1 MNKFLTATAMLMLAA
16 PAFAEGDVE
25 AGAKDFNKCKACHMI
40 VADDGTEIVK
50 GGKTGPNLYGV
61 VGRVAGSVEG
71 FRYGNDT
78 KALGETG
85 YVWTEEDL
93 AAYIVDPKGF
103 LGEKLG
109 KTAKSNMAAQR
120 IKEPQ
125 NVAAYLASLKPAEAT
140 N

>member
-1 MNKFLTATAMLMLAA
+1 MTKFLTAAALVLLAA
-16 PAFAEGDVE
+16 PAIAQGDVE
-25 AGAKDFNKCKACHMI
+25 AGAKETGAKCKSCHMI
-40 VADDGTEIVK
+40 EADDGTVILR

-71 FRYGNDT
+71 FRYGADM

-85 YVWTEEDL
+85 YIWTEEDV

-103 LGEKLG
+103 LGDKLG

-120 IKEPQ
+120 LKGPED
-125 NVAAYLASLKPAEAT
+125 VAAYLASVKPAE
-140 N
+140 

>member
-1 MNKFLTATAMLMLAA
+1 MTKFLTTAALVLLAA
-16 PAFAEGDVE
+16 PAFAQGDAE
-25 AGAKDFNKCKACHMI
+25 AGAKETGAKCKSCHMI
-40 VADDGTEIVK
+40 AADDGTVILR

-71 FRYGNDT
+71 FRYGADM

-85 YVWTEEDL
+85 YVWTEEDM

-103 LGEKLG
+103 LGDKLG

-120 IKEPQ
+120 LKSPED
-125 NVAAYLASLKPAEAT
+125 VAAYLASVKPAE
-140 N
+140 